1 MPNKPEGGGRAVQE
15 CSSNVSR
22 WGGSDRRRTSAAMNR
37 IYGGF
42 SVAMGAAQDGRGM
55 RQKGW
60 PAGSAKTS
68 PASRR
73 APKSRTRDRASA
85 TSSTMMSRWNC
96 CGRSGSG
103 HLGGLWFGASWKRD
117 SGGPIVGGYHDPVAA
132 VVGNRQPQELGVE
145 GRERAGIG
153 AVDNHV
159 VKSPNH
165 DLGYYSQE
173 AMEKLWSDL
182 AH

>member
-1 MPNKPEGGGRAVQE
+1 M
-15 CSSNVSR
+15 
-22 WGGSDRRRTSAAMNR
+22 
-37 IYGGF
+37 
-42 SVAMGAAQDGRGM
+42 
-55 RQKGW
+55 
-60 PAGSAKTS
+60 
-68 PASRR
+68 
-73 APKSRTRDRASA
+73 
-85 TSSTMMSRWNC
+85 
-96 CGRSGSG
+96 
-103 HLGGLWFGASWKRD
+103 ASWIGKDVAGELARSEIQNSGPSVGDVVDHDVELELLRPVWIGPLSGPLVRGKLKRD
-117 SGGPIVGGYHDPVAA
+117 SGGPIVAGYHDPVAA

-153 AVDNHV
+153 AVDNRV

>member
-1 MPNKPEGGGRAVQE
+1 MELLRPVWIGPL
-15 CSSNVSR
+15 
-22 WGGSDRRRTSAAMNR
+22 WGLM
-37 IYGGF
+37 
-42 SVAMGAAQDGRGM
+42 VRG
-55 RQKGW
+55 K
-60 PAGSAKTS
+60 
-68 PASRR
+68 
-73 APKSRTRDRASA
+73 
-85 TSSTMMSRWNC
+85 
-96 CGRSGSG
+96 
-103 HLGGLWFGASWKRD
+103 LKRD
-117 SGGPIVGGYHDPVAA
+117 TGGPIVGGYHDPVAA

-165 DLGYYSQE
+165 DLGYYSRE